1 MANANSIV
9 PDPDARYLN
18 GRLALNWLGRRMK
31 SRWRMVLL
39 DGQWYDRTG
48 IRAWIKARLDRGLG
62 AFVPH
67 SKKPL
72 TKADMFAIYDPNPYR
87 PF

>member
-9 PDPDARYLN
+9 PDPAQRYLN

-39 DGQWYDRTG
+39 DGQWYDRFG

-72 TKADMFAIYDPNPYR
+72 SKADMGAIYDPTPFR
-87 PF
+87 PR